1 MNTRIDV
8 SGLVLLLV
16 YHLAIAAVVTYF
28 MVHCG
33 TATGAVPGD
42 RMSPPHDAPAPISTG
57 RSG

>member
-28 MVHCG
+28 MVHCE
-33 TATGAVPGD
+33 TATGAVFGD
-42 RMSPPHDAPAPISTG
+42 RMLSPPDAPAPISLG

>member
-1 MNTRIDV
+1 MNTRIHV

-28 MVHCG
+28 MVHCEAAAG
-33 TATGAVPGD
+33 TVFGN
-42 RMSPPHDAPAPISTG
+42 RMSPAPDAPSPIALG